1 MPERFKPQR
10 RISEYELPAASAK
23 IAMLSDALE
32 ALIGAGYVY
41 VGMDHFA
48 LPDDALAVAKRQG
61 RLHRNFQGYSTQPDC
76 DLISLGVSAIGRV
89 GATYSQNAKTLEEY
103 YDYIDRGRFPV
114 VRGLALSRDD
124 LVRRAVI
131 MAIMCQGQLQYE
143 SIELAYMI
151 DFKSYFSSELLALQA
166 LQDNGM
172 VLLEDSG
179 LQVTEMGWF
188 FVRAVAMLFDRYLQT
203 DRNRARF
210 SKII

>member
-1 MPERFKPQR
+1 M
-10 RISEYELPAASAK
+10 
-23 IAMLSDALE
+23 
-32 ALIGAGYVY
+32 
-41 VGMDHFA
+41 
-48 LPDDALAVAKRQG
+48 
-61 RLHRNFQGYSTQPDC
+61 
-76 DLISLGVSAIGRV
+76 
-89 GATYSQNAKTLEEY
+89 
-103 YDYIDRGRFPV
+103 
-114 VRGLALSRDD
+114 
-124 LVRRAVI
+124 RRAVI

-151 DFKSYFSSELLALQA
+151 DFKTYFSSELLALQA

-172 VLLEDSG
+172 VVLEDSG